1 MPRRNPLTEVKEK
14 VPSLAQ
20 RPDSVAEG
28 KRDRSWDEKNP
39 RFGFRIRVEDAERL
53 AGKAAALQVSR
64 DALGRALM
72 QAALDALDRGWLD
85 VEAYEERRETKDRL
99 GRFRVTIRRF
109 VQPSWTIERSE
120 DTDD

>member
-1 MPRRNPLTEVKEK
+1 MPRRNPLDEVKDK
-14 VPSLAQ
+14 VPSLAH

-39 RFGFRIRVEDAERL
+39 QFAFRIRSEDAERL
-53 AGKAAALQVSR
+53 AASAADLEVSR
-64 DALGRALM
+64 DALGRALI

-85 VEAYEERRETKDRL
+85 IEAYEERRETKDRL

-109 VQPSWTIERSE
+109 VRPSWTIGRN
-120 DTDD
+120 DHTDD